1 MFFFCFVFFGIVSFF
16 HMLKMIVEVAFL
28 QHFRIGRC
36 SVSEINAIEV
46 SFRRKNSRQ
55 NRDTVL
61 ELTCLRSI

>member
-1 MFFFCFVFFGIVSFF
+1 MFCFVCFFFGIVSFF

-46 SFRRKNSRQ
+46 SFRRKNFAAK
-55 NRDTVL
+55 
-61 ELTCLRSI
+61 